1 MLQAWKSMT
10 LESVALFEKK
20 NLDKHWYQNLGA
32 KKKKQPDTLP
42 WSRGKWKYVVDA
54 CLIISGNLTF

>member
-1 MLQAWKSMT
+1 MT

-32 KKKKQPDTLP
+32 KKKNN
-42 WSRGKWKYVVDA
+42 
-54 CLIISGNLTF
+54 LIPYHEAVENESMLLMPV